1 MNDKTEF
8 ARVVPE
14 SIQEKAADWVIKG
27 IDDAMDYLL
36 TTGTKDAARQVL
48 SIARFRGQVMNQAF
62 IAQYADD
69 NYDLSIP
76 EKEKPEE

>member
-8 ARVVPE
+8 AKIVPE
-14 SIQEKAADWVIKG
+14 AIQKKAADWVIKG
-27 IDDAMDYLL
+27 VDDAMDYLL
-36 TTGTKDAARQVL
+36 TTGTKDAAKQVL

-62 IAQYADD
+62 IAQYSDA

>member
-1 MNDKTEF
+1 MSDKTEF

-27 IDDAMDYLL
+27 VDDAMDYLL
-36 TTGTKDAARQVL
+36 TTGTKDAAKQVL

-62 IAQYADD
+62 IAQYADA